1 MEKSLE
7 VNWLDYFRS
16 IQSVCPWSLDSYL
29 QGRIDF
35 RPYNWQAMN
44 YAEKYWQSEYAGIL
58 DAIVYQHA
66 PNDTDILDD
75 IVELMNNHTNCVYF
89 WSHPGYT
96 KGGRN
101 QTLVPVIIQ
110 QDRENLEWAR
120 STLKKT

>member
-1 MEKSLE
+1 
-7 VNWLDYFRS
+7 
-16 IQSVCPWSLDSYL
+16 
-29 QGRIDF
+29 
-35 RPYNWQAMN
+35 MN

-58 DAIVYQHA
+58 NAIVYQHA

-101 QTLVPVIIQ
+101 QTQIPVIIQ